1 MRKSGFQYEA
11 QIFEHRRTL
20 ITTKRKLGLRG
31 DDEDL
36 VYYKV
41 CIGNYRCV
49 LRTGTDSKLQP
60 KKRVADPTV
69 PATVRIPIRQDG
81 KPAEADLRQLS
92 GVKLDAEKAYTERYL
107 ELRNSRAVPKYNVV
121 DLTGVCPSL
130 RRIAQGMI
138 SILTLLLGCAI

>member
-20 ITTKRKLGLRG
+20 IATKRKLGLRG

-41 CIGNYRCV
+41 C
-49 LRTGTDSKLQP
+49 TGTRVCAAYLALTQSSKP

-69 PATVRIPIRQDG
+69 PPTIRIPIRQDG

-107 ELRNSRAVPKYNVV
+107 ELRNSRAVPKYNIV
-121 DLTGVCPSL
+121 DLTGVCFP
-130 RRIAQGMI
+130 QD
-138 SILTLLLGCAI
+138 TLHT

>member
-20 ITTKRKLGLRG
+20 IATKRKLGLRG

-41 CIGNYRCV
+41 CIGKSMCITCFA
-49 LRTGTDSKLQP
+49 LIQSSKP
-60 KKRVADPTV
+60 KKRVADPTI
-69 PATVRIPIRQDG
+69 PPTVRIPIRQDG

-92 GVKLDAEKAYTERYL
+92 SVKLDAEKAYTERYL
-107 ELRNSRAVPKYNVV
+107 ELRNSRAIPKYNII
-121 DLTGVCPSL
+121 DLTGVCFPL
-130 RRIAQGMI
+130 KHIACRMMPT
-138 SILTLLLGCAI
+138 LTLL

>member
-20 ITTKRKLGLRG
+20 IATKRKLGLRG

-41 CIGNYRCV
+41 CIRKSMCSVYLALIKGF
-49 LRTGTDSKLQP
+49 KP
-60 KKRVADPTV
+60 KKRVADPTI
-69 PATVRIPIRQDG
+69 PPTVRIPIRQDG

-92 GVKLDAEKAYTERYL
+92 GAKLDAEKAYMERYL
-107 ELRNSRAVPKYNVV
+107 EFRNSRAVPKYNVI
-121 DLTGVCPSL
+121 DLTGVCFPPKHTDIDSN
-130 RRIAQGMI
+130 
-138 SILTLLLGCAI
+138 SSLGCTIRA